1 MTLDEIHAFL
11 ARAVDGQPIRVA
23 TASGRTFDG
32 IYNAE
37 DSDPA
42 DALYFDTMEGQ
53 ALRAEWDKI
62 TTIDYRSAR
71 TVAASIMVPPEHP
84 LSGAGSPRFRDDGT
98 PLKPY
103 TTRNR

>member
-1 MTLDEIHAFL
+1 MTENEVLHFL
-11 ARAVDGQPIRVA
+11 NRAVDGQQIRVA
-23 TASGRTFDG
+23 VASGRVFDG
-32 IYNAE
+32 IFNGE

-42 DALYFDTMEGQ
+42 DALYFDTLDGQ
-53 ALRAEWDKI
+53 TLRAEWDKI

-71 TVAASIMVPPEHP
+71 MVGAGIMVPPEHP
-84 LSGAGSPRFRDDGT
+84 LSGAGPARFRDDGT